1 MKQFTIPNI
10 YRSSLISAVKDKR
23 KREDKLKKDFTPT
36 LLNFGNVHIY
46 LARHFGFC
54 YGVENAIEIAFK
66 AISENPGKNIYLL
79 SQMIHNPDVN
89 RDLTEY
95 GVKFLQDTHGEQ
107 LIPFEKLTT
116 NDIVMI
122 PAFGAPLQLIALLEK
137 LGIQTEKYNT
147 TCPFV
152 ERVWKKST
160 QIGKSNHTI
169 IIHGKHNHEE
179 TKSTFSRSEIDS
191 DAVLVIRD
199 LAEAK
204 LLAGYISGEKNQQE
218 FEIQFK
224 GKYSVGFDII
234 KHLNK
239 IGVINQ
245 TTMLATETAEITEY
259 LKQQLELKFGTD
271 NIKNHF
277 ADTHDTLCYAT
288 NENQDATYGLLDTD
302 ADIAIVVGGYNSS
315 NTSHLV
321 ELCEKKFKTFFIN
334 NANEILSERIINH
347 FDYPNK
353 KMLQSTNFLP
363 NKNNLK
369 IIITSGASCPDSI
382 LDAVINKINS
392 FIKPNTTIE
401 TALKNLK
408 VYGD

>member
-1 MKQFTIPNI
+1 MKTFNVPEF
-10 YRSSLISAVKDKR
+10 YRSNIITKIKQYR
-23 KREDKLKKDFTPT
+23 KLQDPRKKSNLPTIIDF
-36 LLNFGNVHIY
+36 GKVQY
-46 LARHFGFC
+46 YVARHFGFC